1 MVWATTPINLADQ
14 DKVTTKTSFK
24 LTDPIFGRIYLKH
37 SLGNTPVY
45 SSSGGPQE
53 NYNFGYEVRLFI
65 DGKKKADRSDTF
77 STGKLNGQ
85 AGETWTTWQ
94 FAPNP
99 VPYDDSFRSEADAW
113 RRVTKDLSSGTHTV
127 RFELWATQGQ
137 LRSREPISIGE
148 FSLIVKQ
155 GDRISAGLKFPEE
168 TYSGND
174 ADKLN
179 EQLKKAV
186 ATGKIS
192 YSEIVKLAI
201 TGDWVVGRY
210 TDSKKEYRKISAA
223 VLFSDKDNDGVC
235 RFVTY
240 NFISDKTGNDW
251 TPPRFHSFCMGSPEG
266 DVECSE

>member
-1 MVWATTPINLADQ
+1 M
-14 DKVTTKTSFK
+14 
-24 LTDPIFGRIYLKH
+24 KH

-53 NYNFGYEVRLFI
+53 NFNFGYEFRLFV
-65 DGKKKADRSDTF
+65 DGEEKTDKFGVF
-77 STGKLNGQ
+77 SSSNLNGE
-85 AGETWTTWQ
+85 AGETWRSWQ

-99 VPYDDSFRSEADAW
+99 VPYDESFRSEADAW
-113 RRVTKDLSSGTHTV
+113 RRVTKGLSPGTHAI

-148 FSLIVKQ
+148 FSLIVQQ
-155 GDRISAGLKFPEE
+155 GDRISAGLKFPQE
-168 TYSGND
+168 TYSGN
-174 ADKLN
+174 AAEQLG
-179 EQLKKAV
+179 EQLKQAL

-192 YSEIVKLAI
+192 YSEIVDLAI

-223 VLFSDKDNDGVC
+223 VLFEDKDNDGVC

-240 NFISDKTGNDW
+240 NFISDKTNDGW
-251 TPPRFHSFCMGSPEG
+251 TAPRFHSFCNGCPEG
-266 DVECSE
+266 DVECPK